1 MEILALS
8 SVRKKVFLLDLLVLL
23 SKADGEIHDVEKE
36 LIRSFSYSIGGK
48 EVNFSENYSLK
59 DIFRMAPDLTIKEKF
74 IILKKLYEL
83 AASDLDISDE
93 EETFISEV
101 KDELNLTLE
110 DLFTVSKWI
119 RDKMDIDKDV
129 EDYISKRLIEAI

>member
-129 EDYISKRLIEAI
+129 EDYISKRLIEDI